1 MGSLVGTRLGH
12 FRIERLLGTGGMG
25 AVYAATDERLERD
38 VAVKVILDELDSPA
52 TRKRFLREARLAA
65 KLTHPNIATVFEVGE
80 TDASLYIVM
89 ELLEGHSLRR
99 RMAGRRLSVDQALV
113 IARDLA
119 RALARAH
126 AAGIAHR
133 DIKPE
138 NVFITQP
145 SPGATLAKVLDF
157 GLARQKVSLPKLGG
171 GELTA
176 ATTTGTGEITG
187 TPGYWS
193 PEQAA
198 GGSVDVRTDIFSF
211 GLVLYEMLT
220 GRKAFTGDNPV
231 ALVVAVA
238 RAEPEP
244 IRKFVPNVAADIE
257 ALLITCLQKK
267 AEDRF
272 PDATVLC
279 TEIERVMRMHDR
291 RSLQEAAL
299 EDATTADAGGP
310 PVQVDDAS
318 TVAQPSPFAQP
329 VPPPLPQRRPAPSL
343 APSSVPSMPSA
354 PAIAPPADAMLAM
367 QASDPQGDQPH
378 PFATMNAPTPSP
390 TVTDMRELVAAMHGN
405 RTLLAAIAAG
415 VGTAVLIVIV
425 LLVVTSKKSDDTS
438 SISAAGPLPETTAS
452 VSAPLPSTS
461 PGAMVVTSSDEATPS
476 FEVPSGSGTPTPVV
490 GRPPPAGTG
499 GGVAPTQPSSR
510 SRKKPADC
518 AQPFTVDS
526 KGVKIP
532 KLHCL

>member
-1 MGSLVGTRLGH
+1 
-12 FRIERLLGTGGMG
+12 MG
-25 AVYAATDERLERD
+25 AVYAATDEKLERD
-38 VAVKVILDELDSPA
+38 VAVKVVLDELDSPT
-52 TRKRFLREARLAA
+52 TRKRFLREARLAV

-80 TDASLYIVM
+80 TEANLYIVM
-89 ELLEGHSLRR
+89 ELLEGQSLRR
-99 RMAGRRLSVDQALV
+99 RLGGRRLPVDQALV

-138 NVFITQP
+138 NIFVTQP
-145 SPGATLAKVLDF
+145 SPGAIHAKVLDF
-157 GLARQKVSLPKLGG
+157 GLARQKVALPKLKGN
-171 GELTA
+171 EDYTA
-176 ATTTGTGEITG
+176 TNTGTGEITG

-198 GGSVDVRTDIFSF
+198 GGSVDIRTDVFSF

-220 GRKAFTGDNPV
+220 GRRAFMGDNPV

-244 IRKFVPNVAADIE
+244 VRKFVPNVAAEIE

-291 RSLQEAAL
+291 RSLQDL
-299 EDATTADAGGP
+299 SLHDATSADASGP
-310 PVQVDDAS
+310 PVQIDDAS
-318 TVAQPSPFAQP
+318 TVANPSPFAQP
-329 VPPPLPQRRPAPSL
+329 SPPPLPPRPPPPVAAP
-343 APSSVPSMPSA
+343 PESVPSMPARQAMPSV
-354 PAIAPPADAMLAM
+354 PAEQGNDAGA
-367 QASDPQGDQPH
+367 PH

-405 RTLLAAIAAG
+405 RTLLAAIASG
-415 VGTAVLIVIV
+415 VGAAILIVIV
-425 LLVVTSKKSDDTS
+425 LLVVTSKKSDDPPAA
-438 SISAAGPLPETTAS
+438 IGASAPPPETTAS
-452 VSAPLPSTS
+452 AIVPLPGTP
-461 PGAMVVTSSDEATPS
+461 PGVPVVVTAGEETSPS
-476 FEVPSGSGTPTPVV
+476 FEVPSGTGTPTPVV
-490 GRPPPAGTG
+490 GRPAPAGG
-499 GGVAPTQPSSR
+499 GGATTPAQPSLR
-510 SRKKPADC
+510 PRRKPADC

-532 KLHCL
+532 KLYCL

>member
-1 MGSLVGTRLGH
+1 
-12 FRIERLLGTGGMG
+12 MG
-25 AVYAATDERLERD
+25 AVYAATDEKLERD

-89 ELLEGHSLRR
+89 ELLEGQSLRR
-99 RMAGRRLSVDQALV
+99 RMSGRRLPVDQALV

-138 NVFITQP
+138 NVFVTQP

-198 GGSVDVRTDIFSF
+198 GGTVDVRTDIFSF

-318 TVAQPSPFAQP
+318 TVAQPSPFAHP
-329 VPPPLPQRRPAPSL
+329 VPPPLPQRRPAP
-343 APSSVPSMPSA
+343 PPPPRSSVPSIPAVPPLDA
-354 PAIAPPADAMLAM
+354 PADPMLAM
-367 QASDPQGDQPH
+367 QASDPHGDPSH
-378 PFATMNAPTPSP
+378 PFATINAPTPSP

-405 RTLLAAIAAG
+405 RTLLAAIGAG
-415 VGTAVLIVIV
+415 VGVAILIVIV
-425 LLVVTSKKSDDTS
+425 LLVVTSKKNDDTP
-438 SISAAGPLPETTAS
+438 SISAAGPLPETSAS
-452 VSAPLPSTS
+452 ATVPLPSTP
-461 PGAMVVTSSDEATPS
+461 PGAMVVTSSDETTPS
-476 FEVPSGSGTPTPVV
+476 FEVPSGSGTPTPIV
-490 GRPPPAGTG
+490 GRPPPASTG

-510 SRKKPADC
+510 PRKKPADC
-518 AQPFTVDS
+518 AQPFTIDS